1 MRMTLLLQLAA
12 LWSVL
17 SLLAAVGCSLLF
29 QGADAYAE
37 KAARRP
43 AEPETPAH
51 LAA

>member
-1 MRMTLLLQLAA
+1 MTVLLQLAA

-17 SLLAAVGCSLLF
+17 SVFVAVGCSLLF

-43 AEPETPAH
+43 VEPEDPAH
-51 LAA
+51 VAA

>member
-1 MRMTLLLQLAA
+1 MTLLLQLAA

-17 SLLAAVGCSLLF
+17 SLFVAVGCSVLF
-29 QGADAYAE
+29 QGAEAYAA

-43 AEPETPAH
+43 AEPETPPH